1 MERDMKYKNFVLIS
15 AILLLLVT
23 FGCENSTKSASNI
36 VPEADFSD
44 LQIED
49 NFDFSTTDNV
59 NVELKVSNGNSNGV
73 DKIPFK
79 IYDKDPQEG
88 GRLLDSGLTNSKG
101 VFSSKIVIPSYLK
114 TLFVVGYM
122 DAREIAIRDGF
133 ANYEFGSNSFNSQAD
148 NKEIISPEKSTLTYL
163 DTYNVDGVPTNM
175 SFEAVEAGFL
185 SKVNNALPERVSV
198 PDNKP
203 HYLYP
208 ANQFNAVIINQTADL
223 WITFVHEGAGHKN
236 VFGFYTFD
244 ANNPPQTADDIDE
257 ITVVFPNVS
266 MVGSGGGL
274 VPGDKVYIGEFEP
287 GTVVAWVLMANGWYN
302 GSPHIVTN
310 TWYSDKE
317 LNYTGYQQSVLFY
330 DDEYDKLV
338 IGFEDLMYNYG
349 DDDFNDALFFVSAE
363 PSNSIDTSEV
373 TPIGVPSDDDSDGV
387 PNMFDDFPLDPERA
401 FQTNDYSMSTL
412 AFEDLWPQK
421 GDYDFN
427 DMVVDYNIFY
437 HKNANNEIKNVI
449 TEFELRAVG
458 ARFRNGFAVQFP
470 FSSANIES
478 YTIIDGSDPLTY
490 STYLSDENFTPELE
504 AGANATI
511 VYIDNTLDLIQA
523 QGDNFINTEMNNAY
537 QGTIKFALDIKLTN
551 PEEIANWQW
560 NAPFNPFIYVDRV
573 REHEIHLAD
582 YPPTSVADLAL
593 FGTDE
598 DSSVLSQNRFYKSV
612 ENHPWALNIAESWDY
627 PYEKNNVIGAYLLFK
642 DWAESSGTLYPDW
655 YKDLPGYRNTER
667 IYEQE

>member
-1 MERDMKYKNFVLIS
+1 MKYKNIVLI
-15 AILLLLVT
+15 IVLTLMLIT
-23 FGCENSTKSASNI
+23 FGCESSTKSTNNSSQEIN
-36 VPEADFSD
+36 FSD

-59 NVELKVSNGNSNGV
+59 NVELKVSNGSNNGV
-73 DKIPFK
+73 DRVPFK
-79 IYDKDPQEG
+79 IYDKDPQDG
-88 GRLLDSGLTNSKG
+88 GKLLDSGFTNTNG
-101 VFSSKIVIPSYLK
+101 VLSSKIVVPSYLK
-114 TLFVVGYM
+114 SLFVVGYM
-122 DAREIAIRDGF
+122 DAIEIPIRDGY
-133 ANYEFGSNSFNSQAD
+133 ANYEFGSNSFNSARA
-148 NKEIISPEKSTLTYL
+148 NKEIITPDKSTLTYL
-163 DTYNVDGVPTNM
+163 DTYNVDGVPSNM
-175 SFEAVEAGFL
+175 EFEAVAPGFL
-185 SKVNNALPERVSV
+185 TKVNNALPERVSV

-223 WITFVHEGAGHKN
+223 WITFVHEGAGHRN

-244 ANNPPQTADDIDE
+244 INNPPQTADDIDE

-302 GSPHIVTN
+302 GAPHIVTN

-338 IGFEDLMYNYG
+338 VGFEDLMFNYG
-349 DDDFNDALFFVSAE
+349 DDDFNDALFFVTSE
-363 PSNSIDTSEV
+363 PTNSIDTSEI
-373 TPIGVPSDDDSDGV
+373 TPIGVPSDDDGDGV
-387 PNMFDDFPLDPERA
+387 PNIFDDFPQDGERA
-401 FQTNDYSMSTL
+401 FQTNNYSMSTL

-437 HKNANNEIKNVI
+437 HKNADNEIKNVI

-458 ARFRNGFAVQFP
+458 ARYRNGFAIQFP
-470 FSSANIES
+470 FASANVES
-478 YTIIDGSDPLTY
+478 YTVIDGSDPLTY
-490 STYLSDENFTPELE
+490 STFVSDANFAPHLE
-504 AGANATI
+504 AGANATMI
-511 VYIDNTLDLIQA
+511 YIDNTLDLIQPV
-523 QGDNFINTEMNNAY
+523 GDTFINTEKNVPY
-537 QGTIKFALDIKLTN
+537 QGSVKFALDIKL
-551 PEEIANWQW
+551 ANAEDISTWQW

-582 YPPTSVADLAL
+582 YPPTPLANL
-593 FGTDE
+593 AIFGTDD
-598 DSSVLSQNRFYKSV
+598 DSSVVSQSRFYKSV

-627 PYEKNNVIGAYLLFK
+627 PYERNNVIGAYLLFK
-642 DWAESSGTLYPDW
+642 DWAESSGNLYPDW
-655 YKDLPGYRNTER
+655 YLDLPGYRNPER
-667 IYEQE
+667 IYEEQ